1 MLEESQHPFSMA
13 AEDDPMTGLA
23 PLNTEER
30 NRYLRQIAGLHR
42 NSGHSPVEHL
52 VKALQARGS
61 DPRLL
66 ELARSYQCPTCQEAK
81 RMVPRPQVS
90 LEPLPPKWKVVQ
102 ADNAFWNHPT
112 DGKKYQFTLMIDEGC
127 RFRVGRVVETGR
139 GKGINGQ
146 DLINVF
152 QELWK
157 PVFGLPDRL
166 RVDPAG
172 AWRSGQVADYMS
184 SQNIELDTIPAE
196 AHWQISHVERAIKCT
211 KHIMTKLAM
220 EDPEITAQE
229 ALAEALRTENEREI
243 VRGYSPAQHA
253 LGRSPDSAGRFHPSG
268 MKEIPPGLCE
278 N

>member
-1 MLEESQHPFSMA
+1 MRVILCGRAQRVLEESQHPFNMA
-13 AEDDPMTGLA
+13 AEDNPMTGLA

-172 AWRSGQVADYMS
+172 AWRSGRTGHNSSRSPLAD
-184 SQNIELDTIPAE
+184 QPC
-196 AHWQISHVERAIKCT
+196 RAGHQMHQT
-211 KHIMTKLAM
+211 HHDQT
-220 EDPEITAQE
+220 
-229 ALAEALRTENEREI
+229 
-243 VRGYSPAQHA
+243 GH
-253 LGRSPDSAGRFHPSG
+253 GRS
-268 MKEIPPGLCE
+268 
-278 N
+278 